1 MTPFRRTLSLSLL
14 AATAACGSI
23 PTKTFE
29 FDAIDAGEVPRPC
42 LIVVNDD
49 WATAAEKNHYV
60 NVDGD
65 DALQLEIAFPV
76 SEVEVTIAPVLVESG
91 KVTRVPKSRKE
102 ARDYTGFTDDTRR
115 LRLTDPRRQ
124 LFILTRRS
132 AGS

>member
-1 MTPFRRTLSLSLL
+1 MTSLRRFLSLSVL
-14 AATAACGSI
+14 AFAAACGSV

-29 FDAIDAGEVPRPC
+29 FDAIDAGETARPC
-42 LIVVNDD
+42 LVVVNDD
-49 WATAAEKNHYV
+49 WATAAEKNYYV
-60 NVDGD
+60 NVGGD
-65 DALQLEIAFPV
+65 DTLNLEISFPV

-102 ARDYTGFTDDTRR
+102 AREYTGFTDDTRR

-124 LFILTRRS
+124 LFILVRKS

>member
-1 MTPFRRTLSLSLL
+1 MNPTRRFLSLMVL
-14 AATAACGSI
+14 AFAAACSSV

-29 FDAIDAGEVPRPC
+29 FDVIDAGETPRPC

-49 WATAAEKNHYV
+49 WVTAAEKSYYV
-60 NVDGD
+60 NVGGD
-65 DALQLEIAFPV
+65 DTLMLEVPFPT
-76 SEVEVTIAPVLVESG
+76 SEVEVTVAPVLVESG

-124 LFILTRRS
+124 LFILMRKS